1 MHLAVNH
8 PPAARRPSTT
18 WTDFLVGTADS
29 AWIVR
34 QISLDEHGMLGEPAS
49 DLVGTSLLDRVH
61 AGDVADLRDG
71 AAVALSDLS
80 ATSVA
85 VNVGTPGRW
94 HRARVVIMPMLHQ
107 HLEIGFAIHR
117 VSQGDPAERTMQLEQ
132 HLWRIARELEAAHIT
147 VGTTDAA
154 PDIDGILGP
163 DTLSPRQWEILRRLL
178 QGERVP
184 GIARSLYLSASTVR
198 NHLTAIFAKFGVH
211 SQEELIQLLRARSGA
226 TPMSA

>member
-1 MHLAVNH
+1 MQLATNLS
-8 PPAARRPSTT
+8 PSSRQPSPT
-18 WTDFLVGTADS
+18 WTDFLVGMADAS
-29 AWIVR
+29 WVVR
-34 QISLDEHGMLGEPAS
+34 QISLDEHGLLGEPTT

-61 AGDVADLRDG
+61 PGDVADLRSG
-71 AAVALSDLS
+71 AAAALSDLS
-80 ATSVA
+80 ATSVC
-85 VNVGTPGRW
+85 VNVGTRGHW
-94 HRARVVIMPMLHQ
+94 HRARIVITPMLH
-107 HLEIGFAIHR
+107 HDLEIGFAIHR

-132 HLWRIARELEAAHIT
+132 HLWRIARELEAAHVT
-147 VGTTDAA
+147 VGTADAA
-154 PDIDGILGP
+154 PDIDGILGQ

-184 GIARSLYLSASTVR
+184 GISRSLYLSASTVR